1 MSVYSLSFPGKYDL
15 VCLRDSLSQTPA
27 YEYKDGKRT
36 DEQKTDANG
45 CPLYRVVGAFPI
57 IANQVFEGCVVHTT
71 STFKDQDVQ
80 IGQRL
85 SAHGTLTVR
94 SNDYGLGGTY
104 VCALDTSNEGRE
116 HRKMSQL
123 LYMQDIPDSNA
134 DLREGLT
141 DPLEFWRTQ
150 LDFYDPESMLLP
162 ENRVATINE
171 LERIDSSGSLSVL
184 ASFAKRSMDAAGMDE
199 DLQEGLDSI
208 VFAADRS
215 RGQ

>member
-85 SAHGTLTVR
+85 SAPWNTNGSFERLRSRWHIRVR
-94 SNDYGLGGTY
+94 LGY
-104 VCALDTSNEGRE
+104 
-116 HRKMSQL
+116 
-123 LYMQDIPDSNA
+123 
-134 DLREGLT
+134 
-141 DPLEFWRTQ
+141 
-150 LDFYDPESMLLP
+150 
-162 ENRVATINE
+162 
-171 LERIDSSGSLSVL
+171 LERG
-184 ASFAKRSMDAAGMDE
+184 
-199 DLQEGLDSI
+199 
-208 VFAADRS
+208 
-215 RGQ
+215 